1 MEKNRVEAFSDGV
14 IAVIIT
20 IMVLELKVPH
30 EPTWQALLGGAHA
43 FMSYLLSFLYV
54 GLYWN
59 NHHHLFAACRQ
70 VDGKV
75 MWANLHF
82 LFWLSL
88 FPFTTAWLNE
98 AEPRPAPVP
107 TLAYGIVLLMAAL
120 AWLPLGRSLVACNGG
135 SEGRLA
141 RAVGGGLDRKTLLSL
156 ALYLAALACAPFVPI
171 VSCLIYAA
179 VAVLWII
186 PDRRIE
192 RALSGP

>member
-1 MEKNRVEAFSDGV
+1 MSEPPIAAIATAPGRGGIGVVRVSGRGLAPIIEAV
-14 IAVIIT
+14 
-20 IMVLELKVPH
+20 
-30 EPTWQALLGGAHA
+30 
-43 FMSYLLSFLYV
+43 
-54 GLYWN
+54 
-59 NHHHLFAACRQ
+59 
-70 VDGKV
+70 
-75 MWANLHF
+75 
-82 LFWLSL
+82 
-88 FPFTTAWLNE
+88 
-98 AEPRPAPVP
+98 
-107 TLAYGIVLLMAAL
+107 
-120 AWLPLGRSLVACNGG
+120 LGRSLVACNGG